1 MSVSNPD
8 NTSLEQ
14 QLLALQEEVEELR
27 NKNTDLE
34 ERLKA
39 YSLINTGQISLIN
52 KLIDKV
58 PFGVMLIDES
68 HNIIHVND
76 AARKIFP
83 TDDFEMTG
91 QPRDKYFKYYDENK
105 RTPET
110 NKGEISLQQIKCI
123 NSDKYIMH
131 SAFVSDEGSEKIV
144 VETFIDITEIKKA
157 ELELIQT
164 NKTKDEFLGMISHE
178 LRTPLNVIQGYSS
191 LLDEELSGLKNKDVS
206 LYIENIHS
214 SGEILLKVVNNLLEL
229 SDLTAGKVKVDNIP
243 IDIEMIVTQLKYR
256 LEKDFEKQGNKLVC
270 THDEIKPFEQDLAL
284 LMKILFELMTNAN
297 KFTENGEITLSISLQ
312 KKDGIDWML
321 FDISDTGCG
330 MSEITI
336 SQIFEAFHQADST
349 LTRSHEGLGLGLS
362 IVEKMVTII
371 NGYIDVK
378 SELDKGTTFS
388 VYIPYQ
394 PVISCRKS

>member
-1 MSVSNPD
+1 MSVSNTD

-14 QLLALQEEVEELR
+14 QLLALQEEVEKLR

-68 HNIIHVND
+68 HNIIHTND
-76 AARKIFP
+76 AARKIFS
-83 TDDFEMTG
+83 TDALGMTG
-91 QPRDKYFKYYDENK
+91 QSRDKYFKYYDEGK
-105 RTPET
+105 RDPET
-110 NKGEISLQQIKCI
+110 DKDETNLQQIKCV
-123 NSDKYIMH
+123 NSDIFIMH

-144 VETFIDITEIKKA
+144 VETFIDISEIKKA
-157 ELELIQT
+157 ELELIKT

-191 LLDEELSGLKNKDVS
+191 LLEEELSDINNKDVS
-206 LYIENIHS
+206 LYIENIHR
-214 SGEILLKVVNNLLEL
+214 SGEMLLEVVNNLLEL

-243 IDIEMIVTQLKYR
+243 IDIEMIITQLKYR
-256 LEKDFEKQGNKLVC
+256 LEKDFEKHGNKLVC
-270 THDEIKPFEQDLAL
+270 THDDIKPFEQDLAL
-284 LMKILFELMTNAN
+284 LMKVLFELMANAN

-321 FDISDTGCG
+321 FEISDTGCG

-336 SQIFEAFHQADST
+336 SQIFEAFHQADSS
-349 LTRSHEGLGLGLS
+349 LKRSFEGLGLGLS
-362 IVEKMVTII
+362 IVEKIVKMI
-371 NGYIDVK
+371 NGYIEVE
-378 SELDKGTTFS
+378 SELDKGSIFS
-388 VYIPYQ
+388 IFVPY
-394 PVISCRKS
+394 VAVKTI